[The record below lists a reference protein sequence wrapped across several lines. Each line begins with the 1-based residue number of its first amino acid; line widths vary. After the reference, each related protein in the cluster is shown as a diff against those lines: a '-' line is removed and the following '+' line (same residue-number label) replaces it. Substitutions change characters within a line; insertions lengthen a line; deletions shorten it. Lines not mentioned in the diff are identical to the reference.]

1 MNGIEQPGVS
11 YSAEVL
17 TGEPPPEDTAV
28 PVFIGYTE
36 SGPQW
41 SLTAI
46 DSLAD
51 FEAAYGGPTPEG
63 FALCHAVR
71 HYFDN
76 GGRTGYALS
85 LGLYS
90 SLTDLGRD
98 ALLNALSDERI
109 VQCVLK
115 EKRITLVCMPEMMR
129 LSETD
134 TDGWAAAWSAVSEI
148 VRVRRGVFGIL
159 DTPEDPA
166 VARACLDRFVTQQ
179 ADAAQWTGAYWPRLL
194 TDYVDDAGAAITV
207 PASAAVAAVMAAVDQ
222 EYGIWCAPANIALS
236 RVVKPTRPWLQSS
249 GLFQTNGAS
258 INLIRSFPGGSVRIW
273 GCRTLIQDAGPAW
286 LYVHIRRTLSW
297 IEAQVAQIVK
307 PFVFE
312 PNILLT
318 WIRMRGMVHIWLR
331 ELWLDGGLYGEEE
344 SEAFF
349 IQIGLGE
356 TMSQE
361 DIDQGRIVMNIGVA
375 AAYPAEFI
383 EVSITLDTQSS
394 LVSSLESN

>member
-1 MNGIEQPGVS
+1 MNGIEQPGVR
-11 YSAEVL
+11 YSAEVM

-28 PVFIGYTE
+28 PIFIGYTE

-51 FEAAYGGPTPEG
+51 FEAAYGGPAPEG
-63 FALCHAVR
+63 FALYHAVR

-98 ALLNALSDERI
+98 ALLDALSDERI

-115 EKRITLVCMPEMMR
+115 QERITLVCMPEMMR
-129 LSETD
+129 LSDTD
-134 TDGWAAAWSAVSEI
+134 TDGWAEAWSAVSRI
-148 VRVRRGVFGIL
+148 VRARRGVFGIL
-159 DTPEDPA
+159 DAPEDPTL
-166 VARACLDRFVTQQ
+166 ARACLNRFVKEQS
-179 ADAAQWTGAYWPRLL
+179 DAAQWTGAYWPRLL
-194 TDYVDDAGAAITV
+194 TDYVDDADAAITV

-249 GLFQTNGAS
+249 GLFETYGAS
-258 INLIRSFPGGSVRIW
+258 INLIRSFPDDAVRIW
-273 GCRTLIQDAGPAW
+273 GCRTLIQDASSPW

-297 IEAQVAQIVK
+297 IETQVEQIAR
-307 PFVFE
+307 PFMFE
-312 PNILLT
+312 ANILLT
-318 WIRMRGMVHIWLR
+318 WVRLRGIVHIWLR
-331 ELWLDGGLYGEEE
+331 ELWLEGGLYGEEE
-344 SEAFF
+344 SDAFF

-361 DIDQGRIVMNIGVA
+361 DIEQGRMVMKIGVA
-375 AAYPAEFI
+375 VAYPAEFI
-383 EVSITLDTQSS
+383 EVSLTLDTRSS
-394 LVSSLESN
+394 LVSSLESI